1 MDPLLSIS
9 PLVTGGCTPIQW
21 TTPDGNPPPDRAPP
35 LIEYIDKARS
45 SYATF
50 LTVMCWI
57 TWGAIVVA
65 LLKYRKTKL
74 LKASQPPML
83 ALILLGNT
91 ASLIFIS
98 RRSIKLMSYLTCT
111 LVVCI
116 GMLYANI
123 RVTLS
128 TSNLATVKVCNARF
142 WLGHLGF
149 TIVPGLYH

>member
-21 TTPDGNPPPDRAPP
+21 TSPDGNPPPDRAPP
-35 LIEYIDKARS
+35 AIEYISNAFK

-57 TWGAIVVA
+57 TWAVILAV

-83 ALILLGNT
+83 ALILLGMT
-91 ASLIFIS
+91 FSSFYI
-98 RRSIKLMSYLTCT
+98 TDT
-111 LVVCI
+111 LV
-116 GMLYANI
+116 
-123 RVTLS
+123 
-128 TSNLATVKVCNARF
+128 
-142 WLGHLGF
+142 
-149 TIVPGLYH
+149 